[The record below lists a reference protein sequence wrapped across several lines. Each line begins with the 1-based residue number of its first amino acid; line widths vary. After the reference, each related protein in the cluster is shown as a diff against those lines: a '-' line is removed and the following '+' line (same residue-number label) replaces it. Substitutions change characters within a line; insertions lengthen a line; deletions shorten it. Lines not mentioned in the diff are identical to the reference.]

1 MVCRFVSEF
10 KQFIFSQKNRVDEI
24 CLVFYAPDHC
34 WYRAVCIEVAGDGH
48 PAVRFVDYGNNQ
60 VVPIENIRK
69 MPEEFAYRRVT
80 VDCTLFGIS
89 EISDTMLEVLM
100 KSFEVN
106 SVIRV
111 DKAETMKL
119 AEYDSEFSQ
128 IRCDKVLEE
137 LRKQNLL
144 L

>member
-1 MVCRFVSEF
+1 M
-10 KQFIFSQKNRVDEI
+10 
-24 CLVFYAPDHC
+24 CLVFFATDHC
-34 WYRAVCIEVAGDGH
+34 WYRAVCIEVAGDGQ

-69 MPEEFAYRRVT
+69 MPKEYAYRRVT
-80 VDCTLFGIS
+80 VDCTLFGVNEIS
-89 EISDTMLEVLM
+89 ETMLDFLT
-100 KSFEVN
+100 KAFEVN

-119 AEYDSEFSQ
+119 AQYDSEFSQ
-128 IRCDKVLEE
+128 IRCDQVLDE